1 MDQKLRKVI
10 YMSLAGTLLGVLL
23 FVFGITIS
31 HNTLLVDCVYYILGV
46 ALMFISFLSL
56 KNNYKTFKK
65 PLLIYIML
73 IDLFFIILA
82 TIYMVINHF

>member
-31 HNTLLVDCVYYILGV
+31 HNTLLVD
-46 ALMFISFLSL
+46 
-56 KNNYKTFKK
+56 
-65 PLLIYIML
+65 
-73 IDLFFIILA
+73 
-82 TIYMVINHF
+82 

>member
-73 IDLFFIILA
+73 IDLFFIVLA
-82 TIYMVINHF
+82 TIYMIINHF